1 MYRAKLVNVLSK
13 REAVMA
19 SKVTVDPG
27 KLTRFSAKV
36 LQKVGVPGEDAERT
50 ARMLVATD
58 LRGID
63 SHGVSH
69 LGPLYIKRIREGF
82 INPRPQIKTVG
93 HAQATAVMDGDRGLG
108 FVVGY
113 HAMTEALRRAGQTGA
128 GFVSVR
134 NSTHCGAASCYSIMA
149 LPEKMIGI
157 AMTTGGRGMVV
168 PGSVGRGAG
177 INVIS
182 VAVPSQGNFPF
193 VLDMATTVVAGSK
206 FEVAL
211 RSGRT
216 TIPEGWA
223 VDKTGKPL
231 TDPQRYAAEGALPP
245 LGGLLPETGTYKG
258 FGLSVL
264 VDILCSILAGS
275 VSISE
280 LLTQPDTALR
290 ANHFFGA
297 LKIDSFMPADD
308 FIRAIAGMVKVYHDL
323 PKAPG
328 VERITLAGEIEHEIE
343 KERRHGIP
351 LDPQVVASLKALA
364 EELEVEY
371 DL

>member
-1 MYRAKLVNVLSK
+1 
-13 REAVMA
+13 MA

-36 LQKVGVPGEDAERT
+36 LQKVGVPEEDAERT
-50 ARMLVATD
+50 ARMLVAAD

-69 LGPLYIKRIREGF
+69 LGPLYVTRIKEGL
-82 INPRPQIKTVG
+82 INPKPQIRMVS
-93 HAQATAVMDGDRGLG
+93 HAQTTAVVDGDRGLG

-113 HAMTEALRRAGQTGA
+113 HAMTEALQLAGQTGA

-134 NSTHCGAASCYSIMA
+134 NSTHCGAASTYAMMA
-149 LPEKMIGI
+149 LPKNMIGI

-168 PGSVGRGAG
+168 PGTVGRGAG

-182 VAVPSQGNFPF
+182 VAVPTQGNAPF

-211 RSGRT
+211 RSGQA

-231 TDPQRYAAEGALPP
+231 TDPKKYAEEGALLP
-245 LGGLLPETGTYKG
+245 LGGLPETGAFKG
-258 FGLSVL
+258 FGLSVM

-280 LLTQPDTALR
+280 LLTQPNTALR

-297 LKIDSFMPADD
+297 LKIDGFMPADD
-308 FIRAIAGMVKVYHDL
+308 FARAMAGMVKVYHDL

-328 VERITLAGEIEHEIE
+328 VERIYLAGEVEHEIE
-343 KERRHGIP
+343 KQRRHGIP
-351 LDPQVVASLKALA
+351 LDPQVIASLQELA
-364 EELEVEY
+364 AELGVEY

>member
-1 MYRAKLVNVLSK
+1 
-13 REAVMA
+13 MA
-19 SKVTVDPG
+19 NKVTVDPG
-27 KLTRFSAKV
+27 KLTRFSAMI
-36 LQKVGVPGEDAERT
+36 LQKAGVPLEDAERT
-50 ARMLVATD
+50 AGMLVATD
-58 LRGID
+58 MRGID
-63 SHGVSH
+63 SHGVAH
-69 LGPLYIKRIREGF
+69 LGSLYIKRIKEGL
-82 INPRPQIKTVG
+82 INPKPHITMVS
-93 HAQATAVMDGDRGLG
+93 HAGATAVMDGDRGLG

-113 HAMTEALRRAGQTGA
+113 RAMTEAMKRAGQTGA

-134 NSTHCGAASCYSIMA
+134 NSTHCGAASTYAMLA
-149 LPEKMIGI
+149 PPEKMIGI
-157 AMTTGGRGMVV
+157 AMTTGGMGMVV
-168 PGSVGRGAG
+168 PGGVGRGAG

-182 VAVPSQGNFPF
+182 VAVPSQGEFPF

-211 RSGRT
+211 RSGRAT
-216 TIPEGWA
+216 VPEGWA

-231 TDPQRYAAEGALPP
+231 TDPKRYAAEGALPP
-245 LGGLLPETGTYKG
+245 LGGLLPETGAYKG

-297 LKIDSFMPADD
+297 LKIEGFMPADD
-308 FIRAIAGMVKVYHDL
+308 FARAMAGMVKVYHDL
-323 PKAPG
+323 PKATG

-343 KERRHGIP
+343 MERRHGIP
-351 LDPQVVASLKALA
+351 LDQQVIVSLRELA
-364 EELEVEY
+364 AEFGVEY

>member
-1 MYRAKLVNVLSK
+1 
-13 REAVMA
+13 MA

-27 KLTRFSAKV
+27 KLTQFSAKV
-36 LQKVGVPGEDAERT
+36 LQKVGVPKEDAERT
-50 ARMLVATD
+50 ARMLVAAD

-69 LGPLYIKRIREGF
+69 LGPLYIKRIKEGL
-82 INPRPQIKTVG
+82 INPKPQIRMVS

-113 HAMTEALRRAGQTGA
+113 HAMTEALQRAGQTGA

-134 NSTHCGAASCYSIMA
+134 NSTHCGAASSYAMMA
-149 LPEKMIGI
+149 LPKNMIGI

-182 VAVPSQGNFPF
+182 VAVPTQGNAPF

-206 FEVAL
+206 FEIAL
-211 RSGRT
+211 RSGQT

-223 VDKTGKPL
+223 VDKAGKPL
-231 TDPQRYAAEGALPP
+231 TDPKKYAEEGALLP
-245 LGGLLPETGTYKG
+245 LGGLPQTGAFKG
-258 FGLSVL
+258 FGLSVM

-280 LLTQPDTALR
+280 LLTQPNTALR

-297 LKIDSFMPADD
+297 LKIDGFMPADD
-308 FIRAIAGMVKVYHDL
+308 FARAMAGMVKVYHDL

-328 VERITLAGEIEHEIE
+328 VERIYLAGEVEHEIE
-343 KERRHGIP
+343 NQRRHGIP
-351 LDPQVVASLKALA
+351 LDPQVIASLQELA
-364 EELEVEY
+364 AELGVEY

>member
-1 MYRAKLVNVLSK
+1 MT
-13 REAVMA
+13 
-19 SKVTVDPG
+19 SKVTVDPE
-27 KLTRFSAKV
+27 KLTRFTAKI
-36 LQKVGVPGEDAERT
+36 LQQAGVPREDAERT

-63 SHGVSH
+63 SHGVAH
-69 LGPLYIKRIREGF
+69 LGPLYVRRIQEGL
-82 INPRPQIKTVG
+82 INTRPQIRMVS
-93 HAQATAVMDGDRGLG
+93 HAPATAVMNGDRGLG
-108 FVVGY
+108 FVVGR
-113 HAMTEALRRAGQTGA
+113 HAMTEAMKRAGQTGA

-134 NSTHCGAASCYSIMA
+134 NSTHCGAASTYAMMA

-177 INVIS
+177 INVVS
-182 VAVPSQGNFPF
+182 VAVPTRENFPF
-193 VLDMATTVVAGSK
+193 VLDMATTVVAGSR
-206 FEVAL
+206 FEIVE
-211 RSGRT
+211 RSGQT

-223 VDKTGKPL
+223 VDKTGNPL
-231 TDPQRYAAEGALPP
+231 TDPKKYAAEGALLP
-245 LGGLLPETGTYKG
+245 LGGLTETGAFKG
-258 FGLSVL
+258 FGLSVM
-264 VDILCSILAGS
+264 VDIFCSILGGS

-308 FIRAIAGMVKVYHDL
+308 FARAMAGMVKVYHDL

-328 VERITLAGEIEHEIE
+328 VERITLAGEVEHEIE
-343 KERRHGIP
+343 NERRHGIP
-351 LDPQVVASLKALA
+351 LDPQVIASLRELA
-364 EELEVEY
+364 AEFGVEY
-371 DL
+371 NL

>member
-1 MYRAKLVNVLSK
+1 
-13 REAVMA
+13 MA
-19 SKVTVDPG
+19 NKVTVDPG
-27 KLTRFSAKV
+27 KLTRFSAEV
-36 LQKVGVPGEDAERT
+36 LQKAGVPAEDAENT

-63 SHGVSH
+63 SHGVAH
-69 LGPLYIKRIREGF
+69 LGPLYVKRIREGL
-82 INPRPQIKTVG
+82 INPKPNITMVSD
-93 HAQATAVMDGDRGLG
+93 ASATAVMDGDRGLG
-108 FVVGY
+108 FVVGRR
-113 HAMTEALRRAGQTGA
+113 AMTEALRRARETGA

-134 NSTHCGAASCYSIMA
+134 NSTHCGAASTYAMMA

-157 AMTTGGRGMVV
+157 ALTTGGRAMVV

-182 VAVPSQGNFPF
+182 VAVPTGGEVPF
-193 VLDMATTVVAGSK
+193 VLDMATTVVAASR
-206 FEVAL
+206 FEIAL
-211 RSGRT
+211 RNDWP

-223 VDKTGKPL
+223 VDKAGKPL
-231 TDPQRYAAEGALPP
+231 TDPKRYAAEGALPP
-245 LGGLLPETGTYKG
+245 LGGMLPETGAYKG
-258 FGLSVL
+258 FGLSVM
-264 VDILCSILAGS
+264 VDILCSILSGS

-297 LKIDSFMPADD
+297 LKIDGFMPADD
-308 FIRAIAGMVKVYHDL
+308 FARAMAGMVKVYHAL

-328 VERITLAGEIEHEIE
+328 VERITLAGEPEHEIE
-343 KERRHGIP
+343 RERRNGIP
-351 LDPQVVASLKALA
+351 LDPQVIASLRELA
-364 EELEVEY
+364 REFGVEY

>member
-1 MYRAKLVNVLSK
+1 
-13 REAVMA
+13 MA

-27 KLTRFSAKV
+27 KLTQFSAKV
-36 LQKVGVPGEDAERT
+36 LQKVGVPLEDAERT
-50 ARMLVATD
+50 AGMLVAAD

-69 LGPLYIKRIREGF
+69 LGSLYIRRIKEGL
-82 INPRPQIKTVG
+82 INPKPQIKMVSL
-93 HAQATAVMDGDRGLG
+93 AQATAVVDGDRGLG
-108 FVVGY
+108 FVVGFY
-113 HAMTEALRRAGQTGA
+113 AMTEALKRAGQTGA

-134 NSTHCGAASCYSIMA
+134 NSTHCGAASTYAMMA
-149 LPEKMIGI
+149 LPKNMIGI
-157 AMTTGGRGMVV
+157 ALTTGGRAMVA

-182 VAVPSQGNFPF
+182 VAVPTQGDAPF

-206 FEVAL
+206 FEIAL
-211 RSGRT
+211 RSGQAT
-216 TIPEGWA
+216 VPDGWA
-223 VDKTGKPL
+223 VDKAGKPL
-231 TDPQRYAAEGALPP
+231 TDPKKYAEEGALLP
-245 LGGLLPETGTYKG
+245 LGGLPETGAFKG
-258 FGLSVL
+258 FGLSVM

-297 LKIDSFMPADD
+297 LKIGGFMSADD
-308 FIRAIAGMVKVYHDL
+308 FARAMAGMVKVYHDL

-328 VERITLAGEIEHEIE
+328 VEKIYLAGEVEHEIE
-343 KERRHGIP
+343 KQRRHGIP
-351 LDPQVVASLKALA
+351 LDQQVIASLQELA
-364 EELEVEY
+364 AELGVEY

>member
-1 MYRAKLVNVLSK
+1 
-13 REAVMA
+13 MA
-19 SKVTVDPG
+19 NMVTVDPG
-27 KLTRFSAKV
+27 KLIRFSAKI
-36 LQKVGVPGEDAERT
+36 LQKAGVPEEDAERT

-63 SHGVSH
+63 SHGVAH
-69 LGPLYIKRIREGF
+69 LGSLYIKRIKEGL
-82 INPRPQIKTVG
+82 INPKPHITMVSRAG
-93 HAQATAVMDGDRGLG
+93 ATAVMDGDRGLG

-113 HAMTEALRRAGQTGA
+113 HAMTEALKRARETGA

-134 NSTHCGAASCYSIMA
+134 NSTHCGAASTYAMLA
-149 LPEKMIGI
+149 LPQNMIGI
-157 AMTTGGRGMVV
+157 ALTTGGRAMVV

-182 VAVPSQGNFPF
+182 VAVPTRGDVPF
-193 VLDMATTVVAGSK
+193 VLDMATTVVAASK

-211 RSGRT
+211 RSGQET
-216 TIPEGWA
+216 VPEGWA

-231 TDPQRYAAEGALPP
+231 TDPKRYAAEGALPP
-245 LGGLLPETGTYKG
+245 LGGLLQETGTYKG

-264 VDILCSILAGS
+264 VDILCSILGGS
-275 VSISE
+275 ISISE

-297 LKIDSFMPADD
+297 LKIDGFMPTDD
-308 FIRAIAGMVKVYHDL
+308 FAKAMAGMVKVYHGL
-323 PKAPG
+323 PKATG

-343 KERRHGIP
+343 MQRRRGIP
-351 LDPQVVASLKALA
+351 LDQQVIASLRELA
-364 EELEVEY
+364 KEFGVEY

>member
-1 MYRAKLVNVLSK
+1 
-13 REAVMA
+13 MA
-19 SKVTVDPG
+19 SKATVDPG

-36 LQKVGVPGEDAERT
+36 LQKAGVPEEDAELT

-63 SHGVSH
+63 SHGVAH
-69 LGPLYIKRIREGF
+69 LGPFYIRRIKEGL
-82 INPRPQIKTVG
+82 INPTPHITTVG
-93 HAQATAVMDGDRGLG
+93 NAPATAVMDGDRGLG
-108 FVVGY
+108 FVVGSR
-113 HAMTEALRRAGQTGA
+113 AMTEALKRAGETGA

-134 NSTHCGAASCYSIMA
+134 NSTHCGAASTHAMMA
-149 LPEKMIGI
+149 LPEIMIGI

-177 INVIS
+177 INVVS
-182 VAVPSQGNFPF
+182 VAVPTGGDVPF

-211 RSGRT
+211 RRDPAT
-216 TIPEGWA
+216 VPEGWA
-223 VDKTGKPL
+223 IDKAGKPL
-231 TDPQRYAAEGALPP
+231 TDAKKYAEEGALLP
-245 LGGLLPETGTYKG
+245 LGGLPQTGAFKG
-258 FGLSVL
+258 FGLSVM
-264 VDILCSILAGS
+264 VDIFCSILAGS

-280 LLTQPDTALR
+280 LLTQPNTALR

-297 LKIDSFMPADD
+297 LKIDGFMPADD
-308 FIRAIAGMVKVYHDL
+308 FARAMAGMVKVYHDL

-328 VERITLAGEIEHEIE
+328 VERITLAGEVEHGIEM
-343 KERRHGIP
+343 ERRHGIP
-351 LDPQVVASLKALA
+351 LDPQIIASLRELA
-364 EELEVEY
+364 HEFGVEY

>member
-1 MYRAKLVNVLSK
+1 
-13 REAVMA
+13 MA

-27 KLTRFSAKV
+27 KLTRFSARV
-36 LQKVGVPGEDAERT
+36 LQKVGVPEEDAERT
-50 ARMLVATD
+50 ASMLVAAD

-63 SHGVSH
+63 SHGVAH
-69 LGPLYIKRIREGF
+69 LGPLYIKRIKEGL
-82 INPRPQIKTVG
+82 INPKPQIKMVS
-93 HAQATAVMDGDRGLG
+93 HAGATAVMDGDRGLG
-108 FVVGY
+108 FVVGH
-113 HAMTEALRRAGQTGA
+113 HAMTEALKRAGQTGA

-134 NSTHCGAASCYSIMA
+134 NSTHCGAASTYAMMA
-149 LPEKMIGI
+149 LPENMIGI
-157 AMTTGGRGMVV
+157 ALTTGGRAMVV

-182 VAVPSQGNFPF
+182 VAVPTQGDAPF

-211 RSGRT
+211 RSGQAT
-216 TIPEGWA
+216 VPEGWA

-231 TDPQRYAAEGALPP
+231 TDPKRYADEGALPP
-245 LGGLLPETGTYKG
+245 LGGLPETGAYKG
-258 FGLSVL
+258 FGLSVM

-280 LLTQPDTALR
+280 LLTQPNTALR

-297 LKIDSFMPADD
+297 LKIDGFMLADD
-308 FIRAIAGMVKVYHDL
+308 FAKAMAGMVKVYHNL

-328 VERITLAGEIEHEIE
+328 IERITLAGEVEHEIE
-343 KERRHGIP
+343 MERRLGIP
-351 LDPQVVASLKALA
+351 LDPQVIASLQELA
-364 EELEVEY
+364 AELGVEY

>member
-1 MYRAKLVNVLSK
+1 
-13 REAVMA
+13 MA
-19 SKVTVDPG
+19 NMVTVDPG
-27 KLTRFSAKV
+27 KLIRFSAKI
-36 LQKVGVPGEDAERT
+36 LQKAGVPEEDAERT

-63 SHGVSH
+63 SHGVAH
-69 LGPLYIKRIREGF
+69 LGSLYIKRIKEGL
-82 INPRPQIKTVG
+82 INPKPHITMVSRAG
-93 HAQATAVMDGDRGLG
+93 ATAVMDGDRGLG

-113 HAMTEALRRAGQTGA
+113 HAMTEALKRARETGA

-134 NSTHCGAASCYSIMA
+134 NSTHCGAASTYAMLA
-149 LPEKMIGI
+149 LPQNMIGI
-157 AMTTGGRGMVV
+157 ALTTGGRAMVV

-182 VAVPSQGNFPF
+182 VAVPTRGDVPF
-193 VLDMATTVVAGSK
+193 VLDMATTVVAASK

-211 RSGRT
+211 RSGQET
-216 TIPEGWA
+216 VPEGWA

-231 TDPQRYAAEGALPP
+231 TDPKRYAAEGALPP
-245 LGGLLPETGTYKG
+245 LGGLLQETGTYKG

-264 VDILCSILAGS
+264 VDILCSILGGS
-275 VSISE
+275 ISISE

-297 LKIDSFMPADD
+297 LKIDGFMPTDD
-308 FIRAIAGMVKVYHDL
+308 FAKAMAGMVKVYHDL
-323 PKAPG
+323 PKATG

-343 KERRHGIP
+343 MERRRGVPRDQHGIG
-351 LDPQVVASLKALA
+351 ALREGA
-364 EELEVEY
+364 TDKEVEY

>member
-1 MYRAKLVNVLSK
+1 
-13 REAVMA
+13 MA

-27 KLTRFSAKV
+27 KLTQFSSKV
-36 LQKVGVPGEDAERT
+36 LQKVGVPEEDAERT

-69 LGPLYIKRIREGF
+69 LGPLYIKRIKEGF
-82 INPRPQIKTVG
+82 INPKPQIRMVSL
-93 HAQATAVMDGDRGLG
+93 AQATAVLDGDRGLG
-108 FVVGY
+108 FVVGH
-113 HAMTEALRRAGQTGA
+113 HAMTEALKRAGQTGA

-134 NSTHCGAASCYSIMA
+134 NSTHCGAASTYAMMA
-149 LPEKMIGI
+149 LPQNMIGI
-157 AMTTGGRGMVV
+157 AMTTGGRGMAV
-168 PGSVGRGAG
+168 PGSIGRGAG

-182 VAVPSQGNFPF
+182 VAVPTQGNAPF

-206 FEVAL
+206 FEIAL
-211 RSGRT
+211 RNGQA

-223 VDKTGKPL
+223 VDNAGKPL
-231 TDPQRYAAEGALPP
+231 TDPKKYAAEGSLLP
-245 LGGLLPETGTYKG
+245 LGGLLPETGAFKG
-258 FGLSVL
+258 FGLSVM

-297 LKIDSFMPADD
+297 LKIDGFIPADD
-308 FIRAIAGMVKVYHDL
+308 FAGAMAGMVKIYHDL

-328 VERITLAGEIEHEIE
+328 VERITLAGEVEHEIE
-343 KERRHGIP
+343 KQRRHGIP
-351 LDPQVVASLKALA
+351 LDPQVIASLQDLA
-364 EELEVEY
+364 AELGVEY

>member
-1 MYRAKLVNVLSK
+1 
-13 REAVMA
+13 MA

-36 LQKVGVPGEDAERT
+36 LQKVGVPEEDAERT
-50 ARMLVATD
+50 ARMLVAAD

-69 LGPLYIKRIREGF
+69 LGPLYIKRIKEGL
-82 INPRPQIKTVG
+82 INPKPQIKMVS
-93 HAQATAVMDGDRGLG
+93 HAQAIAVVDGDRGLG
-108 FVVGY
+108 FVVGHY
-113 HAMTEALRRAGQTGA
+113 AMTEALQRAGQTGA

-134 NSTHCGAASCYSIMA
+134 NSTHCGAASTYAMMA
-149 LPEKMIGI
+149 LPKNMIGI
-157 AMTTGGRGMVV
+157 ALTTGGRGMVV

-182 VAVPSQGNFPF
+182 VAVPTQGNAPF

-206 FEVAL
+206 FEIVL
-211 RSGRT
+211 RSGLT

-223 VDKTGKPL
+223 VDKTGKSL
-231 TDPQRYAAEGALPP
+231 TDPKKYAEEGALLP
-245 LGGLLPETGTYKG
+245 LGGQPETGAFKG
-258 FGLSVL
+258 FGLSVM

-280 LLTQPDTALR
+280 LLTQPNTALR

-297 LKIDSFMPADD
+297 LKIDGFMPADD
-308 FIRAIAGMVKVYHDL
+308 FARAMAGMVKVYHDL

-328 VERITLAGEIEHEIE
+328 VERIYLAGEVEHEIE
-343 KERRHGIP
+343 KHRRHGIP
-351 LDPQVVASLKALA
+351 LDPQVIASLQELA
-364 EELEVEY
+364 ADLGVEY

>member
-1 MYRAKLVNVLSK
+1 
-13 REAVMA
+13 MA

-27 KLTRFSAKV
+27 KLTQFSAKV
-36 LQKVGVPGEDAERT
+36 LQKVGVPEEDAERT
-50 ARMLVATD
+50 ARMLVAAD

-69 LGPLYIKRIREGF
+69 LGPLYIKRIKEGF
-82 INPRPQIKTVG
+82 INPKPQIRMVS
-93 HAQATAVMDGDRGLG
+93 HAQATAVVDGDRGLG

-113 HAMTEALRRAGQTGA
+113 HAMTEALQRAGQTGA

-134 NSTHCGAASCYSIMA
+134 NSTHCGAASTYAMMA
-149 LPEKMIGI
+149 LPKNMIGI
-157 AMTTGGRGMVV
+157 AMTTGGRGMAV

-182 VAVPSQGNFPF
+182 VAVPTQGNAPF

-206 FEVAL
+206 FEIAL
-211 RSGRT
+211 RSGQT

-231 TDPQRYAAEGALPP
+231 TDPKKYAEEGALLP
-245 LGGLLPETGTYKG
+245 LGGLPETGAFKG
-258 FGLSVL
+258 FGLSVM

-280 LLTQPDTALR
+280 LLTQPNTALR

-297 LKIDSFMPADD
+297 LKIDGFMPADD
-308 FIRAIAGMVKVYHDL
+308 FARAMAGMVKVYHAL

-328 VERITLAGEIEHEIE
+328 VERIYLAGEVEHEIE
-343 KERRHGIP
+343 NQRRHGIP
-351 LDPQVVASLKALA
+351 LDPQVIASLQELA
-364 EELEVEY
+364 VELGVEY

>member
-1 MYRAKLVNVLSK
+1 
-13 REAVMA
+13 MA

-27 KLTRFSAKV
+27 KLTQFSAKV
-36 LQKVGVPGEDAERT
+36 LQKVGVPEEDAERT
-50 ARMLVATD
+50 ARMLVAAD

-69 LGPLYIKRIREGF
+69 LGPLYIKRIKEGF
-82 INPRPQIKTVG
+82 INPKPQIRMVS
-93 HAQATAVMDGDRGLG
+93 HAQATAVVDGDRGLG

-113 HAMTEALRRAGQTGA
+113 YAMTEALKRAGQTGA

-134 NSTHCGAASCYSIMA
+134 NSTHCGAASTYAMMA
-149 LPEKMIGI
+149 LPKNMIGI

-182 VAVPSQGNFPF
+182 VAVPTQGNAPF

-206 FEVAL
+206 FEIAL
-211 RSGRT
+211 RSGQT

-223 VDKTGKPL
+223 VDKAGKPL
-231 TDPQRYAAEGALPP
+231 TDPKKYAEEGALLP
-245 LGGLLPETGTYKG
+245 LGGLPETGAFKG
-258 FGLSVL
+258 FGLSVM

-280 LLTQPDTALR
+280 LLTQPNTALR

-297 LKIDSFMPADD
+297 LKIDGFMPADD
-308 FIRAIAGMVKVYHDL
+308 FARAMAGMVKVYHDL

-328 VERITLAGEIEHEIE
+328 VERIYLAGEVEHEIE
-343 KERRHGIP
+343 NQRRHGIP
-351 LDPQVVASLKALA
+351 LDPQVIASLQELA
-364 EELEVEY
+364 VELGVEY

>member
-1 MYRAKLVNVLSK
+1 
-13 REAVMA
+13 MA

-27 KLTRFSAKV
+27 KLTQFSAKV
-36 LQKVGVPGEDAERT
+36 LQKVGVPEEDAERT
-50 ARMLVATD
+50 ARMLVAAD

-69 LGPLYIKRIREGF
+69 LGPLYIKRIKEGF
-82 INPRPQIKTVG
+82 INPKPQIRMVS
-93 HAQATAVMDGDRGLG
+93 HARATAVVDGDRGLG
-108 FVVGY
+108 FVVGHY
-113 HAMTEALRRAGQTGA
+113 AMTEALMRAGQTGA

-134 NSTHCGAASCYSIMA
+134 NSTHCGAASTYAMMA
-149 LPEKMIGI
+149 LPKNMIGI
-157 AMTTGGRGMVV
+157 AMTTGGRGMVA

-182 VAVPSQGNFPF
+182 VAVPTQGNAPF

-206 FEVAL
+206 FEIAL
-211 RSGRT
+211 RSGQT

-223 VDKTGKPL
+223 VDKAGKPL
-231 TDPQRYAAEGALPP
+231 TDPKKYAEEGALLP
-245 LGGLLPETGTYKG
+245 LGGLPETGAFKG
-258 FGLSVL
+258 FGLSVM

-280 LLTQPDTALR
+280 LLTQPNTALR

-297 LKIDSFMPADD
+297 LKIDGFMPADD
-308 FIRAIAGMVKVYHDL
+308 FARAMAGMVKVYHNL
-323 PKAPG
+323 PRAPG
-328 VERITLAGEIEHEIE
+328 VERIYLAGEVEHEIE
-343 KERRHGIP
+343 NQRRHGIP
-351 LDPQVVASLKALA
+351 LDPQVIASLQELA
-364 EELEVEY
+364 VELGVEY